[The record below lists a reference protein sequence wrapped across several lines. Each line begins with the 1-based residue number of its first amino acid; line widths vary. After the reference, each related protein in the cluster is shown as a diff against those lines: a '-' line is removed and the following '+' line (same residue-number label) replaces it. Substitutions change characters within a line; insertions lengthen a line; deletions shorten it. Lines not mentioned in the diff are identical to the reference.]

1 MGYPVQEFATAEA
14 FLASDAIL
22 DRGVIVVDLRM
33 PGMSGLELQ
42 EELTRRECHL
52 PLIVLTAHARTP
64 TTVRVIQA
72 GAVAMID
79 KPYHD
84 NDLWDAIRMAFD
96 KEEVAW
102 VANQLRR
109 EVLARVATLTPEEKH
124 VAELV
129 VQGRPNKAIALETGL
144 AVRTIEKRRHD
155 VLAKMKAESVAE
167 LVRLF
172 MSLQQS

>member
-1 MGYPVQEFATAEA
+1 MSYPVRVFATAEE
-14 FLASDAIL
+14 FLASDAL
-22 DRGVIVVDLRM
+22 TDRGVVVVDLRM

-42 EELTRRECHL
+42 EELTRRGSHL

-72 GAVAMID
+72 GAVTMID

-84 NDLWDAIRMAFD
+84 NDLWDAIRLAFD
-96 KEEVAW
+96 KEETAW
-102 VANQLRR
+102 AANEQRR
-109 EVLARVATLTPEEKH
+109 EILGRMATLTSEERR

-129 VQGRPNKAIALETGL
+129 IQGRPNKAIALETGL
-144 AVRTIEKRRHD
+144 AIRTIEKRRHD
-155 VLAKMKAESVAE
+155 VLAKMKAESIAE

-172 MSLQQS
+172 MSIRNT